1 MHRTALED
9 RRTGPVE
16 GLRKPASILCPVD
29 FSDESLATLA
39 RAMEIANRSGARLV
53 ALHVADPLLA
63 RAAAA
68 AYHRSVVIEEST
80 RALRDAV
87 DHVRWETGSGNVD
100 IAVKVALGDTASE
113 ICRFCRDHA
122 VDLIV
127 MGSHASGTYRHRLFG
142 SVCECVLRTAPVPVL
157 VFPHGPAGQAST
169 MCVLRR
175 FDDEA
180 SHQHGGGRTT
190 RPRYSEE

>member
-127 MGSHASGTYRHRLFG
+127 MGSHASGTYRVG
-142 SVCECVLRTAPVPVL
+142 VL
-157 VFPHGPAGQAST
+157 VRAPNRAGAGAR
-169 MCVLRR
+169 LP
-175 FDDEA
+175 
-180 SHQHGGGRTT
+180 T
-190 RPRYSEE
+190 RPSRAGLYDVRPSPVRRRSLAPTWRRANDTSAIFRGVA